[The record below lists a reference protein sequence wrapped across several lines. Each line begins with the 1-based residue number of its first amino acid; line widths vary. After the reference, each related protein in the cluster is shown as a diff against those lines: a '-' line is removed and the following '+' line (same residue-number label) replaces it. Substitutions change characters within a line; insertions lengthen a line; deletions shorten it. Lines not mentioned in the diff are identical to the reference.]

1 MDAYLKQQPPFVDEF
16 VSVSLPHTQVMVVV
30 LPKPFTGGGG
40 GGYDDGGWDGVG
52 DDDCDDNSDAIA
64 DGDCDASVCEGE

>member
-16 VSVSLPHTQVMVVV
+16 VSVSLPHTQVVVVV

-40 GGYDDGGWDGVG
+40 GYDDDGG
-52 DDDCDDNSDAIA
+52 
-64 DGDCDASVCEGE
+64 